1 MIATAF
7 GPLIGG
13 IATPAG
19 TAANLVAIGQLKQ
32 LANVDVSFVRWML
45 YGVPASLLMIP
56 IAWRLLLWLF
66 PPELDA
72 CRSRTRDVRRR
83 LAALGPLKRNER
95 GTLSD
100 LRRGD
105 RRSGS

>member
-1 MIATAF
+1 MRLIRVAEMSQTTRGDDLDSF

-32 LANVDVSFVRWML
+32 LANVDVSFGRWML

-56 IAWRLLLWLF
+56 AAWRLLLWLF
-66 PPELDA
+66 PPELEHLPFT
-72 CRSRTRDVRRR
+72 SSDVRRR
-83 LAALGPLKRNER
+83 LDGEGP
-95 GTLSD
+95 TTI
-100 LRRGD
+100 
-105 RRSGS
+105 